1 MVLKEVEKGPSEEKY
16 WKPEE
21 VGDYAEGYLY
31 KLVKGDYGKQIELYK
46 DFDEET
52 EEYIT
57 QVLPAHAD
65 LKRTYVNLVED
76 AFTRVEVV
84 EVIPPKSKTGNPK
97 YIYKVLQDEDDKM
110 TFPDKEDKKSS
121 EYESETVE

>member
-1 MVLKEVEKGPSEEKY
+1 MALVEVEKGPSEEKY
-16 WKPEE
+16 WKPEQK
-21 VGDYAEGYLY
+21 GDYVEGYLY
-31 KLVKGDYGKQIELYK
+31 RFVKGDYGKQIELYK
-46 DFDEET
+46 DYDEET

-97 YIYKVLQDEDDKM
+97 YIYKVLQDVDKKM
-110 TFPDKEDKKSS
+110 TFPDKEDEKDSQYTAEEVK
-121 EYESETVE
+121 

>member
-1 MVLKEVEKGPSEEKY
+1 MALVEVEKGPSEEKY
-16 WKPEE
+16 WKPEKK
-21 VGDYAEGYLY
+21 GDYVEGYLY
-31 KLVKGDYGKQIELYK
+31 RFVKGDYGKQIELYK
-46 DFDEET
+46 DYDEET

-97 YIYKVLQDEDDKM
+97 YIYKVLQDVDKKM
-110 TFPDKEDKKSS
+110 TFPDKEDEKDSQYTAEEVK
-121 EYESETVE
+121 

>member
-1 MVLKEVEKGPSEEKY
+1 METRK
-16 WKPEE
+16 
-21 VGDYAEGYLY
+21 VGDYVEGYLY
-31 KLVKGDYGKQIELYK
+31 KFVKGDYGKQIELYK